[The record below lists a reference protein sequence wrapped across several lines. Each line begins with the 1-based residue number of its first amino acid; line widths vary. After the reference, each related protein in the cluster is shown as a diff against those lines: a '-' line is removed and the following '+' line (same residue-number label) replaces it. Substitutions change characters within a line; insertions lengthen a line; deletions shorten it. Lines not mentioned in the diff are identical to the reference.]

1 MKAHLMI
8 TSNPSGKALRD
19 VIRRFTLINCDDV
32 TQAEEKLLR
41 NHDSDEKK
49 RVDRVIYYKEM
60 GVAHQQVGDK
70 HYYMIILMR

>member
-8 TSNPSGKALRD
+8 TSNPSG
-19 VIRRFTLINCDDV
+19 IYLINCDDV

>member
-1 MKAHLMI
+1 MA
-8 TSNPSGKALRD
+8 
-19 VIRRFTLINCDDV
+19 
-32 TQAEEKLLR
+32 QAEEKLLR

-49 RVDRVIYYKEM
+49 RVARVIYYKEM

>member
-1 MKAHLMI
+1 MI
-8 TSNPSGKALRD
+8 TLNPSGKALRD
-19 VIRRFTLINCDDV
+19 VIRRYNK
-32 TQAEEKLLR
+32 APEAKLLR

-60 GVAHQQVGDK
+60 GVAHLQVGDK